1 MPSNRTTNALL
12 GLIAISLMALVARPY
27 LAPAAVHADEKSFDP
42 MYFEP
47 GVYMLRKAQG
57 GQVLGKVAINLRTGN
72 VYGFPT
78 TTSDPYPASPI
89 DNKPQ
94 LSHAIPLGRFAV
106 EEAR

>member
-1 MPSNRTTNALL
+1 MSSTRLTNTLL
-12 GLIAISLMALVARPY
+12 AIITIALVVLAARPY
-27 LAPAAVHADEKSFDP
+27 LAPPAVRADDSSWDP

-47 GVYMLRKAQG
+47 GVYMLRKPQG
-57 GQVLGKVAINLRTGN
+57 GQVLGKVAVNLRTGN

-94 LSHAIPLGRFAV
+94 ISHAIPLGHFAL